1 MLLVLHSYIFK
12 NIVLYYNMLFDPSDR
27 SYSDNII
34 ITSKTI
40 NPIDEKL
47 LVGDTIHEEKIIYTS
62 KYRKSISIPGILVYS
77 RQSYG
82 RNKHKRLYK
91 CIPYDKK
98 LPIFLIPYEQKKND
112 FNKVK
117 INKFVLFKFVE
128 WINKHPLGMI
138 TNTLG
143 DVNNNNIYYDYQIYG
158 KDIHFPIQKLTK
170 SVNKKMLNYK
180 NNSFYNNN
188 SNSEI
193 RNNIE
198 VITIDPSGSLDY
210 DDALSVCANR
220 NETVVSIYI
229 SNVPMVLDKL
239 NLWSE
244 LTERVSTIYLPN
256 GKKPMLPSIL
266 GDNICSLLENTNK
279 YVIAMDIYIT
289 NDGIIRN
296 IEYKNCLVSIT
307 KNYVYE
313 EDELQNNVTYNV
325 LKKKAIELNKSRQYV
340 NNVADS
346 HDVVAFYMILMNHE
360 VGKMLAI
367 NKNGIFRDV
376 KYYNK
381 ELKEKPAPEILRGYL
396 NIYNNVNASYK
407 IYNENNTHELIGKG
421 IDYYAQTTSPIRRII
436 DLINIILLQKYNKL
450 FIVSDEI
457 DKFLDNWLLRIDNI
471 NNNMKAIRSVEH
483 DCNILKTCI
492 ENSKII
498 KDGYILDYN
507 NDYDNYSLYIPSIK
521 LTTFVKC
528 SKQLLKYC
536 KYKVSL
542 HIFNDEYTLR
552 KKVRVQ
558 IIY

>member
-1 MLLVLHSYIFK
+1 
-12 NIVLYYNMLFDPSDR
+12 MLFNPSDR

-47 LVGDTIHEEKIIYTS
+47 LVGDTIYEEKIIYTS
-62 KYRKSISIPGILVYS
+62 KYRKLKSIPGILVYS
-77 RQSYG
+77 GQTYG
-82 RNKHKRLYK
+82 RKKDKMLYK

-117 INKFVLFKFVE
+117 INKFILFKFVE
-128 WINKHPLGMI
+128 WNNKHPLGMI

-170 SVNKKMLNYK
+170 TVNKKMLDYK
-180 NNSFYNNN
+180 NNTLFTNNDI
-188 SNSEI
+188 EI

-198 VITIDPSGSLDY
+198 IISIDPEGSLDY
-210 DDALSVCANR
+210 DDALSVCVNS
-220 NETVVSIYI
+220 NETLVTIYI
-229 SNVPMVLDKL
+229 SNVPMILDKL

-256 GKKPMLPSIL
+256 GKKPMLPTTLS
-266 GDNICSLLENTNK
+266 DNICSLLENTNK

-296 IEYKNCLVSIT
+296 IEYKNCLVLIT

-325 LKKKAIELNKSRQYV
+325 LKKNAIQLNKSRNYV
-340 NNVADS
+340 NNVDDS

-360 VGKMLAI
+360 VGKILAS

-376 KYYNK
+376 KYFNK
-381 ELKEKPAPEILRGYL
+381 ELKEESVPEILRKYL
-396 NIYNNVNASYK
+396 NIYNNVSASYK
-407 IYNENNTHELIGKG
+407 LYNENNSHELIGKG
-421 IDYYAQTTSPIRRII
+421 IDYYAQTTSPIRRIV
-436 DLINIILLQKYNKL
+436 DLINIILLQKYSNIFL
-450 FIVSDEI
+450 TDEV
-457 DKFLDNWLLRIDNI
+457 DNFVDNWLLRLDII
-471 NNNMKAIRSVEH
+471 NNNMKAIRKVEH
-483 DCNILKTCI
+483 DCNILNICI
-492 ENSKII
+492 ENSEMIN
-498 KDGYILDYN
+498 DGYILDYN
-507 NDYDNYSLYIPSIK
+507 NEYDNYSLYIPSIK
-521 LTTFVKC
+521 LTTFVKS
-528 SKQLLKYC
+528 SKQLLKYY

-542 HIFNDEYTLR
+542 HIFNDEFTLK

-558 IIY
+558 II

>member
-1 MLLVLHSYIFK
+1 
-12 NIVLYYNMLFDPSDR
+12 MLFDPSDR

-40 NPIDEKL
+40 NPINEKL
-47 LVGDTIHEEKIIYTS
+47 LVGDTIYEEQIIYTS
-62 KYRKSISIPGILVYS
+62 KYRKLNSIPGILVYS
-77 RQSYG
+77 GQSYG
-82 RNKHKRLYK
+82 RNKHKMLYK

-117 INKFVLFKFVE
+117 INKFILFKFVE
-128 WINKHPLGMI
+128 WINKHPTGMI

-143 DVNNNNIYYDYQIYG
+143 DVNNNNVYCDYQIYG
-158 KDIHFPIQKLTK
+158 KGIHFPIQNLTK

-180 NNSFYNNN
+180 NNSFYSNN

-193 RNNIE
+193 RHNKE
-198 VITIDPSGSLDY
+198 VITIDPQGSLDY
-210 DDALSVCANR
+210 DDALSVCANS

-244 LTERVSTIYLPN
+244 LTERASTIYLPN

-289 NDGIIRN
+289 NDGLIRT

-325 LKKKAIELNKSRQYV
+325 LKKKAIELNKSRQYI
-340 NNVADS
+340 NNVVDS

-360 VGKMLAI
+360 VGKMLAS

-381 ELKEKPAPEILRGYL
+381 ELKENQVPEILRKYVT
-396 NIYNNVNASYK
+396 IYNNVNASYK
-407 IYNENNTHELIGKG
+407 LYNENNTHELIGKG

-436 DLINIILLQKYNKL
+436 DLINIILLQKYNN
-450 FIVSDEI
+450 ICNVSGEI
-457 DKFLDNWLLRIDNI
+457 DEFVATWLLRIDNI
-471 NNNMKAIRSVEH
+471 NNNMKAIRRVEH
-483 DCNILKTCI
+483 DCIILKACI

-498 KDGYILDYN
+498 NDGYILDYN
-507 NDYDNYSLYIPSIK
+507 YDYDNYSIYIPSIK

-528 SKQLLKYC
+528 GKQLLKYH

-558 IIY
+558 IIL